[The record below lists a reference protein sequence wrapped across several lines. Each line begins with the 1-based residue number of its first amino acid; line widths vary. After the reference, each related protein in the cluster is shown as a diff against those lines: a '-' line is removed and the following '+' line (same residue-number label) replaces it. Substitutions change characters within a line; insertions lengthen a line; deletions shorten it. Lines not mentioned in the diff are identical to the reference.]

1 MKTIK
6 ISYTILTGAFL
17 LILAACN
24 KGKDDFL
31 YKETIAPVMLKGYN
45 SSNETLEIKLD
56 TFKINYP
63 LSPNSAFDLIDAY
76 TFYGNTNK
84 VKLSLTETGTGKV
97 VLEKE
102 IKRGDGPTNLKF
114 LYLNGKV
121 NDLPEKP
128 LVEQGKIKISY
139 LFMPTLTN
147 YTAPVDIVLIK
158 YYFTPKA
165 FEEIIR
171 IKNVKPYEC
180 SEPVTISSFP
190 TSGQEYNGQPTS
202 VLFKAYIYK
211 AGTNEFYTEGTGY
224 TWHATSSSAPTPP
237 ASVASS
243 NLYIFNES
251 TAGNSIRFTK
261 LFEL

>member
-1 MKTIK
+1 MKTTNIFH
-6 ISYTILTGAFL
+6 TILTGIFL

-31 YKETIAPVMLKGYN
+31 FKGDMVPVLLKGYN
-45 SSNETLEIKLD
+45 GSNEALEIKLD
-56 TFKINYP
+56 TFKIKYP
-63 LSPNSAFDLIDAY
+63 VSPNSSFELIDAY
-76 TFYGNTNK
+76 TFHGNTSK
-84 VKLSLTETGTGKV
+84 IKLAITEAGTGKV

-102 IKRGDGPTNLKF
+102 IKKGDRPIPIRF
-114 LYLNGKV
+114 FYINGKV
-121 NDLPEKP
+121 NYLPEKP
-128 LVEQGKIKISY
+128 TVEAGKIKISY

-158 YYFTPKA
+158 YYFTPKV
-165 FEEIIR
+165 FEEIVR
-171 IKNVKPYEC
+171 IKNVKPYEF
-180 SEPVTISSFP
+180 SEPVTISTFS
-190 TSGQEYNGQPTS
+190 TATQEYNGQPTPIM
-202 VLFKAYIYK
+202 FKAYIYK
-211 AGTNEFYTEGTGY
+211 AGTNEFYTTGMEY

-251 TAGNSIRFTK
+251 TVGSSIRFTK